1 MNIKKKIIIVT
12 FSLLLLLTI
21 IFEVVLLCTDVF
33 PGTYKSS
40 SKENNYEITFYDNTF
55 EWKIFARKDY
65 STQSGLFTT
74 HYEAG
79 QLLSNAYGFF
89 TYDIYEE
96 DTERNLIVLHSES
109 SGQYPSLAS
118 TYRRNSVFSIT
129 CTNEGG
135 ATFTCGVA
143 IFLQVLLCFFA
154 AGSIIAIIWVIRKGR

>member
-1 MNIKKKIIIVT
+1 MNIKKKIIIAS

-40 SKENNYEITFYDNTF
+40 SEENNYEITFYDNTF
-55 EWKIFARKDY
+55 EWKIFAGKDY

-74 HYEAG
+74 YYEKG

-89 TYDIYEE
+89 TYDIYDEN
-96 DTERNLIVLHSES
+96 TERNLIVLHSMS

-118 TYRRNSVFSIT
+118 TYKRNSVFSFT
-129 CTNEGG
+129 NTNEGG
-135 ATFTCGVA
+135 TTFTCGVA

-154 AGSIIAIIWVIRKGR
+154 AGSIIAIILTIRKGR